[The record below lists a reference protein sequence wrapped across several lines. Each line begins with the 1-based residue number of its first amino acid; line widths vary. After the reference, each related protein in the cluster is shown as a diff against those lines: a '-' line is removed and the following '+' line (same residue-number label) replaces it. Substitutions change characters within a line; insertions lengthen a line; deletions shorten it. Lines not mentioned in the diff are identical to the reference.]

1 MNKFLLTG
9 DKFMSEMDLKQSGL
23 TYSACDL
30 FTKSEEQIKNFM
42 QTGNTDFIYKNEL
55 DKACFQHNVVYGKSN
70 NLAKRP
76 QSDKALKLSKL
87 QVIQNL
93 MVTKND

>member
-1 MNKFLLTG
+1 MTG

-55 DKACFQHNVVYGKSN
+55 DKACFP
-70 NLAKRP
+70 A
-76 QSDKALKLSKL
+76 
-87 QVIQNL
+87 
-93 MVTKND
+93 